1 MYRVLRNFRD
11 LKDRQYLYRAGD
23 TYPRA
28 GQTASPA
35 RIEALMTG
43 KNKAK
48 LVFIEEIP
56 EEKPVEKKP
65 AKKKTTTKK
74 TTAKKKAAEE

>member
-23 TYPRA
+23 EYPRA
-28 GQTASPA
+28 GQTASSA

-48 LVFIEEIP
+48 LIFIEEIP

-65 AKKKTTTKK
+65 AKKKTTKK